1 MADPF
6 KPVGEVLLPHRSGIL
21 SSSLWRHQRSR
32 SRHNYRPRIQRAR
45 CLCWLSRRLLLF
57 DELGAYFSEGCFHG
71 ACRRL
76 HQWPV
81 ELSTLRHW
89 RWNTTV
95 CSRHDN
101 WQCEDPHCKRLAARY
116 RQTSCRKDI
125 PVEIDYKTGMVNDE
139 NYASLSLSFSEWFIQ
154 RQLNLVNEIPR
165 VQKLSLILL
174 NCLYNCLQSLVL
186 GNVEIHT
193 FI

>member
-1 MADPF
+1 MADRF
-6 KPVGEVLLPHRSGIL
+6 KPVGEVLLPRRSGIL
-21 SSSLWRHQRSR
+21 SSSLCRHQRLR

-45 CLCWLSRRLLLF
+45 CLWGPSRRRLLF
-57 DELGAYFSEGCFHG
+57 DELGANFSCRRFHG

-101 WQCEDPHCKRLAARY
+101 CRDEGPHCKRLAARY

-125 PVEIDYKTGMVNDE
+125 PVKLVTKQ
-139 NYASLSLSFSEWFIQ
+139 AQRWKL
-154 RQLNLVNEIPR
+154 RQLITQLFRMIYSTETNYKFG
-165 VQKLSLILL
+165 Q
-174 NCLYNCLQSLVL
+174 
-186 GNVEIHT
+186 
-193 FI
+193 